1 MRPHAQVEKEGA
13 KESTQSAW
21 DNLNACKGQVNSK
34 QAALEPL
41 RGARDARNNANK
53 EFRSAFGDL
62 DVRSEEELDARL
74 AAMRHTIEHESIPLA
89 EEKVP
94 CFNPSLFLQANP
106 PDALV
111 RPRGLPFQAVKGLRE
126 TNAASPKQGSGIVD
140 PERVYAP
147 A

>member
-1 MRPHAQVEKEGA
+1 MMHLRHVQVEKDSA

-41 RGARDARNNANK
+41 RGARDARNSANK

-74 AAMRHTIEHESIPLA
+74 AAIRHTMEHESIPLA
-89 EEKVP
+89 EEKVA
-94 CFNPSLFLQANP
+94 SLSS
-106 PDALV
+106 
-111 RPRGLPFQAVKGLRE
+111 LPLCSA
-126 TNAASPKQGSGIVD
+126 GI
-140 PERVYAP
+140 PLSQ
-147 A
+147 

>member
-1 MRPHAQVEKEGA
+1 MEKDSA

-41 RGARDARNNANK
+41 RGARDARNSANK

-74 AAMRHTIEHESIPLA
+74 AAIRHTMEHESIPLA
-89 EEKVP
+89 EEKVGP
-94 CFNPSLFLQANP
+94 CCAHCEIPMYQQSTGKARIKP
-106 PDALV
+106 
-111 RPRGLPFQAVKGLRE
+111 
-126 TNAASPKQGSGIVD
+126 
-140 PERVYAP
+140 
-147 A
+147 